1 MTLAAG
7 TLAAGQ
13 SQPPVPQLPAQPP
26 GAPGQTPAGQA
37 AAPPPPAVPAS
48 RKLTSDAGIVF
59 SSIKPD
65 KTADFE
71 AIMARVKEGLAKSS
85 DAKRKQ
91 MAHGWRVFKGLE
103 TGPGGSVVYV
113 WIIDPPV
120 KDVEYTVTDILR
132 EAFPNEAQDLWAK
145 YQACFVSGQVM
156 LNLQLTTNMSP
167 TATTPPK

>member
-13 SQPPVPQLPAQPP
+13 QAQPPVPAPPP
-26 GAPGQTPAGQA
+26 GAPGQTPAGQT

-48 RKLTSDAGIVF
+48 RRFTSDAGIVF
-59 SSIKPD
+59 SNIKPD

-71 AIMARVKEGLAKSS
+71 AIMARVKEGLSKSP

-91 MAHGWRVFKGLE
+91 MAHSWRVFKGLE
-103 TGPGGSVVYV
+103 AGPSGNVVYV
-113 WIIDPPV
+113 WIVDPPV

-145 YQACFVSGQVM
+145 YVACFATGQTM